1 MKKYFRILKLVKPYW
16 RFASLNITFN
26 ILAVIFSLVSLT
38 MIVPFLGLLFGTV
51 GLVKTAPPLS
61 FNTTAIIQNFYYYIS
76 IIITERGKADALIFI
91 CFLVVI
97 LFFIKNLFRYL
108 AMYFLSPI
116 HCGIVKDLRNM
127 IFNKI
132 LILPLSYYTD
142 QKKGDIIARS
152 TNDVEEVKWTV
163 ISSLEMIFREPLSI
177 LFFLFALFFIS
188 VKLTLFVMLLLPFTI
203 LIIGGIGKSLRRTS
217 AKGQKQLGLLMSTL
231 EEGISGLRII
241 KAYNAIEFTENKFQN
256 TNTRYNTLMI
266 RAFRKRDLSAPFSEF
281 LGALV
286 LVIVMW
292 FGGKLVL
299 GASST
304 ISPEVFIAYV
314 VIFSQL
320 IPPAKALS
328 TAYYNIQKG
337 IASSDRIFEILESP
351 EVIEEKPDALSKKS
365 FEKNI
370 VFDDVSFSYEKDTVL
385 SHINLTIDKGKTI
398 ALVGVSG
405 SGKTTIANLMP
416 RLYDCVEGRIL
427 IDGIPIRDLIIN
439 DLRGLMGIV
448 SQESILFNDS
458 VFNNIAFGM
467 KNVSE
472 ADVIEASKIA
482 NAHEFI
488 IQMEDGY
495 RTNIGDSGS
504 KLSGGQK
511 QRISIA
517 RAVLKNPPILIL
529 DEATSSL
536 DTESERLVQDAVF
549 SLMKNRTSVVIA
561 HRLTT
566 VQHADEIIVLQDGR
580 ITERGN
586 HFELINL
593 NGIYRKLCDMQ
604 SFVTQHN

>member
-1 MKKYFRILKLVKPYW
+1 MKKYFKILKLVKPYW
-16 RFASLNITFN
+16 RYAILNISFN
-26 ILAVIFSLVSLT
+26 ILSVLFSLVSLT
-38 MIVPFLGLLFGTV
+38 MVVPFLGLLFGTV
-51 GLVKTAPPLS
+51 ELVKTAPTLA
-61 FNTTAIIQNFYYYIS
+61 FNTQAIIQNFYYLIS
-76 IIITERGKADALIFI
+76 NIITERGKAEALVFI
-91 CFLVVI
+91 CILVVI
-97 LFFIKNLFRYL
+97 MFFIKNLCRYM
-108 AMYFLSPI
+108 AMYFLSPV

-132 LILPLSYYTD
+132 LILPLSYYSE

-152 TNDVEEVKWTV
+152 TNDVEEIKWTV
-163 ISSLEMIFREPLSI
+163 ISSLEMIFREPLAI
-177 LFFLFALFFIS
+177 MFFLFALFFIS
-188 VKLTLFVMLLLPFTI
+188 AKLTLFVLLLLPFTI

-217 AKGQKQLGLLMSTL
+217 IKGQKQLGLLMSLL
-231 EEGISGLRII
+231 EESISGLRII
-241 KAYNAIEFTENKFQN
+241 KAYNAIDFTEDKFKKS
-256 TNTRYNTLMI
+256 NTRFNTLMI
-266 RAFRKRDLSAPFSEF
+266 RAFRKRDLSAPLGEF

-299 GASST
+299 GENSS

-337 IASSDRIFEILESP
+337 LASSDRIFEILDSP
-351 EVIEEKPDALSKKS
+351 EIIEQKPDAQTIKS

-370 VFDDVSFSYEKDTVL
+370 VFKEVNFAYDKEVVL
-385 SHINLTIDKGKTI
+385 KNINLKIEKGQSI

-405 SGKTTIANLMP
+405 SGKTTIANLLP
-416 RLYDCVEGRIL
+416 RFYDCNSGEIL
-427 IDGIPIRDLIIN
+427 MDGISIKDLIIS
-439 DLRGLMGIV
+439 DLRALMGLV
-448 SQESILFNDS
+448 SQETILFNDS
-458 VFNNIAFGM
+458 VLNNIAFGM

-472 ADVIEASKIA
+472 QEVIEAAQVA
-482 NAHEFI
+482 NAHDFI
-488 IQMEDGY
+488 MQLENGY
-495 RTNIGDSGS
+495 HTHIGDSGC

-536 DTESERLVQDAVF
+536 DTESEKLVQDALVK
-549 SLMKNRTSVVIA
+549 LMKNRTSIVIA

-566 VQHADEIIVLQDGR
+566 VQHADEIIVLQEGQ
-580 ITERGN
+580 IIEKGN
-586 HFELINL
+586 HTVLIEK
-593 NGIYRKLCDMQ
+593 NGVYKKLCDMQ
-604 SFVTQHN
+604 TFDNPTH

>member
-1 MKKYFRILKLVKPYW
+1 MKKYYKILKLVKPYW
-16 RFASLNITFN
+16 RYATLNIMFN
-26 ILAVIFSLVSLT
+26 ILSVVFSLVSLT
-38 MIVPFLGLLFGTV
+38 MVVPFLGLLFGTV
-51 GLVKTAPPLS
+51 DLVKTAPEFA
-61 FNTTAIIQNFYYYIS
+61 FNTQSLIQNFYYLIS
-76 IIITERGKADALIFI
+76 NIIIERGKVDALIFI
-91 CFLVVI
+91 CLLVVV

-127 IFNKI
+127 IFKKI
-132 LILPLSYYTD
+132 LILPLSYYSE
-142 QKKGDIIARS
+142 QKKGDIMARA

-163 ISSLEMIFREPLSI
+163 ISSLEMIFREPLAIS
-177 LFFLFALFFIS
+177 FFLLALFFIS
-188 VKLTLFVMLLLPFTI
+188 AKLTLFVLLLLPFTI
-203 LIIGGIGKSLRRTS
+203 LIIGNIGKSLRRTS
-217 AKGQKQLGLLMSTL
+217 FKAQSNLGMLMSLL

-241 KAYNAIEFTENKFQN
+241 KAYNAIDFTEDKFKTKN
-256 TNTRYNTLMI
+256 NRFNTLMI
-266 RAFRKRDLSAPFSEF
+266 RAFRKRDLSAPLSEF

-286 LVIVMW
+286 LVVVMW

-299 GASST
+299 GKDSS

-337 IASSDRIFEILESP
+337 IASSDRIFEILDSP
-351 EVIEEKPDALSKKS
+351 EIIEEKPDAIHIKS
-365 FEKNI
+365 FKDNI
-370 VFDDVSFSYEKDTVL
+370 QFENVSFSYEKELVL
-385 SHINLTIDKGKTI
+385 NTINLKIEKGKTV

-405 SGKTTIANLMP
+405 SGKTTMANLLP
-416 RLYDCVEGRIL
+416 RFYDCTEGRIL
-427 IDGIPIRDLIIN
+427 IDGIAIRNFFIN

-448 SQESILFNDS
+448 SQDTILFNDS
-458 VFNNIAFGM
+458 VLNNIAFGM

-472 ADVIEASKIA
+472 ADVINAAKIA
-482 NAHEFI
+482 NAHEFVM
-488 IQMEDGY
+488 QLEYGY
-495 RTNIGDSGS
+495 NTNIGDSGQ

-536 DTESERLVQDAVF
+536 DTESEKLVQDALF
-549 SLMKNRTSVVIA
+549 NLMKNRTSIVIA

-566 VQHADEIIVLQDGR
+566 VQHADEIIVLQEGR
-580 ITERGN
+580 IVERGT
-586 HFELINL
+586 HFELLGN
-593 NGIYRKLCDMQ
+593 NSIYKKLCDMQ
-604 SFVTQHN
+604 SIDTSYN

>member
-1 MKKYFRILKLVKPYW
+1 MRILKLVKPYW
-16 RFASLNITFN
+16 RYATLNISFN
-26 ILAVIFSLVSLT
+26 ILSVLFSLVSLT
-38 MIVPFLGLLFGTV
+38 MVVPFLGLLFGTV
-51 GLVKTAPPLS
+51 ELVKTPPPFS
-61 FNTTAIIQNFYYYIS
+61 FDTQSIIQNFYYLIS
-76 IIITERGKADALIFI
+76 QIIIERGRVDALIFI
-91 CFLVVI
+91 CLLVVV

-127 IFNKI
+127 LFNKI
-132 LILPLSYYTD
+132 LILPLSYYTE
-142 QKKGDIIARS
+142 QKKGDILARS
-152 TNDVEEVKWTV
+152 TSDVEEIKWTV
-163 ISSLEMIFREPLSI
+163 ISSLEMIFREPIAI

-188 VKLTLFVMLLLPFTI
+188 VKLTVFVLLLLPFTI
-203 LIIGGIGKSLRRTS
+203 LIIGGIGRSLRRTS
-217 AKGQKQLGLLMSTL
+217 IKAQSHLGQLMALL

-241 KAYNAIEFTENKFQN
+241 KAYNAIDFSEDKFKKRNKRF
-256 TNTRYNTLMI
+256 NTLMI
-266 RAFRKRDLSAPFSEF
+266 RAFRKRDLSAPLSEF

-286 LVIVMW
+286 LVVVMW

-299 GASST
+299 GENSS
-304 ISPEVFIAYV
+304 INPEVFIAYV

-337 IASSDRIFEILESP
+337 IASSDRIFEILDSP
-351 EVIEEKPDALSKKS
+351 EIIEEKPDAKAVKK
-365 FEKNI
+365 FNKEI
-370 VFDDVSFSYEKDTVL
+370 VFENVSFSYEKDLVL
-385 SHINLTIDKGKTI
+385 DRVNLTIEKGKTA

-405 SGKTTIANLMP
+405 SGKTTIANLLP
-416 RLYDCVEGRIL
+416 RFYDCTQGKVM
-427 IDGIPIRDLIIN
+427 IDGTDIRDYIIT

-448 SQESILFNDS
+448 SQDSILFNDT

-467 KNVSE
+467 KYARKE
-472 ADVIEASKIA
+472 DVIEAAKIA

-488 IQMEDGY
+488 TQMEDGY
-495 RTNIGDSGS
+495 YTYIGDSGS

-536 DTESERLVQDAVF
+536 DTESEKLVQEALF
-549 SLMKNRTSVVIA
+549 NLMKNRTSVVIA

-566 VQHADEIIVLQDGR
+566 IQHADEIIVLQEGK
-580 ITERGN
+580 IIEQGN
-586 HFELINL
+586 HFSLYEQ
-593 NGIYRKLCDMQ
+593 NGVYRKLCDMQ
-604 SFVTQHN
+604 SFDAHQ

>member
-1 MKKYFRILKLVKPYW
+1 MRKYFKILKLVKPYW
-16 RFASLNITFN
+16 RFASLNIMFN
-26 ILAVIFSLVSLT
+26 ILSVVFSLVSLT

-51 GLVKTAPPLS
+51 ELVKVAPPLA
-61 FNTTAIIQNFYYYIS
+61 FNTHTILQNFYYYIS
-76 IIITERGKADALIFI
+76 IIITERGKVDALIFI
-91 CFLVVI
+91 CFLVVG

-142 QKKGDIIARS
+142 QKKGDIMARS
-152 TNDVEEVKWTV
+152 TSDVEEVKWTV

-177 LFFLFALFFIS
+177 ILFMFALFFIS
-188 VKLTLFVMLLLPFTI
+188 VKLTLFVLLLLPFTI

-217 AKGQKQLGLLMSTL
+217 VKGQKQLGLLMALL

-241 KAYNAIEFTENKFQN
+241 KAYNAIDFTEQKFQKSN
-256 TNTRYNTLMI
+256 SRFNALMV
-266 RAFRKRDLSAPFSEF
+266 RAFRKRDLSAPLSEF
-281 LGALV
+281 MGALV

-299 GASST
+299 GENST
-304 ISPEVFIAYV
+304 IGPEVFIAYV

-337 IASSDRIFEILESP
+337 LASSDRIFEILESP
-351 EVIEEKPDALSKKS
+351 EIIEEKPDAVPIKS
-365 FEKNI
+365 FERNI
-370 VFDDVSFSYEKDTVL
+370 IFDNVSFSYEKDIVL
-385 SHINLTIDKGKTI
+385 DHINLYIEKGKTI

-405 SGKTTIANLMP
+405 SGKTTIANLLP
-416 RLYDCVEGRIL
+416 RFYDCIEGQIL
-427 IDGIPIRDLIIN
+427 IDGIPIKDIIIS

-458 VFNNIAFGM
+458 VLNNIAFGM

-472 ADVIEASKIA
+472 ANVIEASKIA

-488 IQMEDGY
+488 VQMEEGY
-495 RTNIGDSGS
+495 QTNIGDSGS

-536 DTESERLVQDAVF
+536 DTESERLVQDALF
-549 SLMKNRTSVVIA
+549 NLMKNRTSIVIA

-566 VQHADEIIVLQDGR
+566 VQHADEIIVLQEGR
-580 ITERGN
+580 IIEKGN
-586 HFELINL
+586 HSQLFAL
-593 NGIYRKLCDMQ
+593 NGIYKKLCDMQ
-604 SFVTQHN
+604 SFDTHNN

>member
-1 MKKYFRILKLVKPYW
+1 MRKYFKILKLVKPYW
-16 RFASLNITFN
+16 RFALLNILFN
-26 ILAVIFSLVSLT
+26 ILSVIFSLVSLT
-38 MIVPFLGLLFGTV
+38 MVVPFLGLLFGTV
-51 GLVKTAPPLS
+51 ELVTAAPTLA
-61 FNTTAIIQNFYYYIS
+61 FNTQSIIQNFYYLIS
-76 IIITERGKADALIFI
+76 TIIADRGRADALIFI
-91 CFLVVI
+91 CMLVAG

-142 QKKGDIIARS
+142 QKKGDIMARS

-188 VKLTLFVMLLLPFTI
+188 TKLTLFVLILLPFTI
-203 LIIGGIGKSLRRTS
+203 LLIGGIGKSLRRTS
-217 AKGQKQLGLLMSTL
+217 AKGQKQLGLLMSLL

-241 KAYNAIEFTENKFQN
+241 KAYNAIDFTEEKFRKSN
-256 TNTRYNTLMI
+256 FRFNTLMI
-266 RAFRKRDLSAPFSEF
+266 RAFRKRDLSAPLSEF
-281 LGALV
+281 LGAFV

-299 GASST
+299 GQNST

-337 IASSDRIFEILESP
+337 IASSDRIFDILESP
-351 EVIEEKPDALSKKS
+351 EIIEEKSDASHIKS

-370 VFDDVSFSYEKDTVL
+370 VFNNVSFSYEKDIVL
-385 SHINLTIDKGKTI
+385 NKINLTIEKGKTV

-405 SGKTTIANLMP
+405 SGKTTIANLLP
-416 RLYDCVEGRIL
+416 RFYDCTEGEIL
-427 IDGIPIRDLIIN
+427 IDGIPVKNYFIK
-439 DLRGLMGIV
+439 DLRGLMGLV

-458 VFNNIAFGM
+458 VLNNIAFGM
-467 KNVSE
+467 KNVNE
-472 ADVIEASKIA
+472 TDVIEASKIA

-488 IQMEDGY
+488 MQMEEGY
-495 RTNIGDSGS
+495 QTNIGDSGS

-536 DTESERLVQDAVF
+536 DTESEKLVQDALF
-549 SLMKNRTSVVIA
+549 NLMKNRTSIVIA

-566 VQHADEIIVLQDGR
+566 IQHADEIVVLQEGK
-580 ITERGN
+580 IIEKGN
-586 HFELINL
+586 HSDLLAL
-593 NGIYRKLCDMQ
+593 NGIYKKLCDMQ
-604 SFVTQHN
+604 SFDNH